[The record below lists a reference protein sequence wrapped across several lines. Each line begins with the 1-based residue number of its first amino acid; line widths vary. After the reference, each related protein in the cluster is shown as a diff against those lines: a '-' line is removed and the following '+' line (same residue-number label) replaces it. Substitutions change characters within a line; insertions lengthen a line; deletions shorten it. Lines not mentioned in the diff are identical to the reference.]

1 MSGGQNRHGFVSGS
15 KLTWIVCDDV
25 RPQYIY
31 GVLTD
36 KCVGYVLDDHSVT
49 VNWVSPWFVFINEQ
63 KRSGL
68 QIQYISGLPFINEQ
82 KGSGL
87 QIPVRSD

>member
-1 MSGGQNRHGFVSGS
+1 MSDH
-15 KLTWIVCDDV
+15 K
-25 RPQYIY
+25 YIY

-49 VNWVSPWFVFINEQ
+49 VHWISQWFILYKRTKAVRASNSVYQCFSFKNEQ

-68 QIQYISGLPFINEQ
+68 EIQNISALPLKNEQ
-82 KGSGL
+82 KRSGHQVPL
-87 QIPVRSD
+87 RPD